1 MPNII
6 TRTWTA
12 VFNPWTTTGDGTPV
26 TIINPTIDATTG
38 YVSTPAVRSLVPLN
52 QDSALSIGAVY
63 RGVQIISTSVCQMPL
78 QVWRGTDL
86 LDTPSYIKR
95 PDFNM
100 NVNHFIEMT
109 VSSLAL
115 NGNAYWRV
123 TRNQSGGI
131 TNIEVLPPTLVTV
144 EVDDKTGKKRYS
156 YDSKYYSPKEMQH
169 LQLMRVPGYVYGLGP
184 IQRVRGELE
193 LALDLREYTGHWFSK
208 SGVPTG
214 ILKTDQPLSEEW
226 AESYKARWQKVM
238 EGVEKTAVL
247 GNGLTYISTYLNPKD
262 ALFVEVINSN
272 LQAVARM
279 FGIPAS
285 LMSLPLEGNSM
296 TYSNTRDENNQ
307 FLKYTLSVYMQEIEN
322 AFTELVP
329 RGQEVRFDTT
339 ALLRM
344 NEADRFANYAI
355 AIQNGWMSPEEVR
368 KKEGLQGPA
377 PKPQPMAKAPSVSA
391 TTNVKADVKQGVKE

>member
-63 RGVQIISTSVCQMPL
+63 RAVQIISTSVCQMQM
-78 QVWRGTDL
+78 QVWRGTEL
-86 LDTPSYIKR
+86 LDTPSFIKR

-115 NGNAYWRV
+115 NGNAYWRI

-226 AESYKARWQKVM
+226 AESYKQRWQKVM

-262 ALFVEVINSN
+262 ALFVDVINSN

-307 FLKYTLSVYMQEIEN
+307 FLKYSLSVYMQEIEN

-329 RGQEVRFDTT
+329 RGQEVKFDTT
-339 ALLRM
+339 GLLRM

-355 AIQNGWMSPEEVR
+355 AIQNGWMSREEVR
-368 KKEGLQGPA
+368 KKEGLQGPPPPMPVMA
-377 PKPQPMAKAPSVSA
+377 PQAKPLGNN
-391 TTNVKADVKQGVKE
+391 TNPEADAKQGVK